1 MKSEQIDQL
10 CRDWLV
16 GNYGD
21 EIALEY
27 MVYSL
32 VIPSFDSKELNYALE
47 ELRLTLCIAFGPE
60 QSFGSTDYQ
69 DARDQLGL
77 IDNRTPVPDVFVRA
91 FTSSLNRG

>member
-10 CRDWLV
+10 CQEWLV

-21 EIALEY
+21 EIASEY

-32 VIPSFDSKELNYALE
+32 VIPSFNSKQLNDALE
-47 ELRLTLCIAFGPE
+47 ELRLILCNSFGPE

-69 DARDQLGL
+69 DARESLGL
-77 IDNRTPVPDVFVRA
+77 LGSRTPVPAVFIRA
-91 FTSSLNRG
+91 FALS

>member
-1 MKSEQIDQL
+1 MKSKQIDQL

-21 EIALEY
+21 EIASEY

-32 VIPSFDSKELNYALE
+32 VIPSFNSKQLNDALE
-47 ELRLTLCIAFGPE
+47 ELRLTLCDIYGQE

-69 DARDQLGL
+69 DARDRLELAGK
-77 IDNRTPVPDVFVRA
+77 RTPVPDVFVKA
-91 FTSSLNRG
+91 FASV